1 MDALHDPFFFT
12 ITCTLLGLIVGS
24 FLNVVILRLPK
35 MMEQSWR
42 RECSELLTQPVST
55 ETPISLS
62 HPNSHCPACGANIR
76 AWQNIPVVSW
86 LLLRGRCA
94 RCDTPISARY
104 PFVELLTGTLT
115 GLAAWQFGF
124 GPEALSAFILIW
136 ILIALTGIDIDTQ
149 LLPDSMTLALLW
161 VGLAVNLFD
170 TWTSLPSAV
179 MGAMLGYGSLWSV
192 YWVFKLVTGK
202 EGWATGF
209 QVARR
214 TGCLVR
220 LADRSCDYPAVVFCR
235 RFTRYQHSAPKA
247 SGTRYPHAIWPLL
260 GRRRIGHSVLW
271 RNLDDRVSA
280 AGRPL
285 TCCVSA
291 SLAESVAARPR

>member
-42 RECSELLTQPVST
+42 RECSELLVQPIST

-62 HPNSHCPACGANIR
+62 YPNPQCPACVANIR

-86 LLLRGRCA
+86 LLLKGRCP

-161 VGLAVNLFD
+161 IGLAVNLFD

-179 MGAMLGYGSLWSV
+179 IGAMLGYGSLWSV

-202 EGWATGF
+202 EGMGYGDF
-209 QVARR
+209 K
-214 TGCLVR
+214 L
-220 LADRSCDYPAVVFCR
+220 LAALGAWFGWQTVPVMILLSSFAG
-235 RFTRYQHSAPKA
+235 A
-247 SGTRYPHAIWPLL
+247 LL
-260 GRRRIGHSVLW
+260 GIGILLLRRLERDTPMPFGPYLAGAGLVILFFGETLMTEYL
-271 RNLDDRVSA
+271 RRVA
-280 AGRPL
+280 L
-285 TCCVSA
+285 
-291 SLAESVAARPR
+291 